1 MKRSETTGRELQ
13 KEITGLVSGI
23 IRAKDRKEMK
33 LRALRYQEER
43 VRSYK
48 EFLLKIRDI
57 KKQAINKKDEKEDLK
72 MD

>member
-1 MKRSETTGRELQ
+1 VKRSETTGRELQ